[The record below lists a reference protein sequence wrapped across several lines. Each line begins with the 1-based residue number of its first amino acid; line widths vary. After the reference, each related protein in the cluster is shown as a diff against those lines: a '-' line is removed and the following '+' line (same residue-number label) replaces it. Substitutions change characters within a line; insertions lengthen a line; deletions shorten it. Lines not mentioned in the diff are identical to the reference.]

1 MFSERLENLIK
12 AALQDGV
19 LTEQEKASIIKR
31 AQAEGEDIDE
41 VDIYIQ
47 SLVQKKQQEL
57 AKEAQEAET
66 ARIVAQKK
74 ERETRMASELEEQKQ
89 RDSIMRKCPVCGE
102 RIPSLSNVCPHCQHV
117 ITGNEA
123 DEKMIELMNKI
134 IEANADMYFD
144 ITDLKFKCLSYK
156 HEFQSEEYE
165 KLKNNPDIEIT
176 ETWKSGG
183 GQWRYATKLLYS
195 KITELENLYGE
206 LPKVQSFLMEQ
217 KRIRMFLCS
226 KEIINCLKQK
236 NNRAW
241 GELALPF
248 FISQFG
254 SMPEA
259 QVLISEQQ
267 RILEES
273 KSLFSKVEESKSSL
287 FSKLKRLFG

>member
-66 ARIVAQKK
+66 TRIVAQKK
-74 ERETRMASELEEQKQ
+74 EREARMASELEEQKQ

-102 RIPSLSNVCPHCQHV
+102 RIPALSNVCPHCQHV
-117 ITGNEA
+117 ITGNKT
-123 DEKMIELMNKI
+123 DEKMMELMKKI
-134 IEANADMYFD
+134 TEASADRFFNFYC
-144 ITDLKFKCLSYK
+144 TDF
-156 HEFQSEEYE
+156 EFHVHFIYSEEEYK
-165 KLKNNPDIEIT
+165 KLRNNPGINIYRFRNSRNELGSWNYTT
-176 ETWKSGG
+176 EYLDS
-183 GQWRYATKLLYS
+183 L
-195 KITELENLYGE
+195 IVELENLYGE
-206 LPKVQSFLMEQ
+206 LPKVQGFLSEQ
-217 KRIRMFLCS
+217 KRKIMTLCS
-226 KEIINCLKQK
+226 NTIIKEMKQNNDKLK
-236 NNRAW
+236 A
-241 GELALPF
+241 ELALNF

-259 QVLISEQQ
+259 QELISEQQ
-267 RILEES
+267 RMLEES
-273 KSLFSKVEESKSSL
+273 KSKSI

>member
-102 RIPSLSNVCPHCQHV
+102 RIPALSNVCPHCQHV

-123 DEKMIELMNKI
+123 DAKMMELMKKI
-134 IEANADMYFD
+134 TEASSDMYFHRD
-144 ITDLKFKCLSYK
+144 KSDFDFRS
-156 HEFQSEEYE
+156 HDFSSEDEYNE
-165 KLKNNPDIEIT
+165 LKNNPDIEIHRWTHSRGGYWHYTT
-176 ETWKSGG
+176 E
-183 GQWRYATKLLYS
+183 QFYS

-206 LPKVQSFLMEQ
+206 LPKVQDFLSEQ
-217 KRIRMFLCS
+217 KRKRMTLCANEILSEIQQNYKLGIERAEKGLNFL
-226 KEIINCLKQK
+226 
-236 NNRAW
+236 
-241 GELALPF
+241 
-248 FISQFG
+248 ISQFG

-259 QVLISEQQ
+259 QVLISKYQ
-267 RILEES
+267 RML
-273 KSLFSKVEESKSSL
+273 EESKSSL
-287 FSKLKRLFG
+287 ISKLKRLFG